1 MDNFFLSGRKKSIV
15 SRGSEKEE
23 EKKRPVPVLFESKN
37 LKIGDFSDFSEFKE
51 KSRPLGDK
59 IGTFSDL
66 SDHNG
71 QYKIPG
77 SLERQKRKG
86 ESQFGREG
94 ESQIKCDFS
103 RGPMGQN
110 DRR

>member
-1 MDNFFLSGRKKSIV
+1 MLINKNL
-15 SRGSEKEE
+15 E
-23 EKKRPVPVLFESKN
+23 N
-37 LKIGDFSDFSEFKE
+37 LKIGDFSDFSDFSEFKE

-71 QYKIPG
+71 QYKISG

-103 RGPMGQN
+103 REPMGQN
-110 DRR
+110 DRG